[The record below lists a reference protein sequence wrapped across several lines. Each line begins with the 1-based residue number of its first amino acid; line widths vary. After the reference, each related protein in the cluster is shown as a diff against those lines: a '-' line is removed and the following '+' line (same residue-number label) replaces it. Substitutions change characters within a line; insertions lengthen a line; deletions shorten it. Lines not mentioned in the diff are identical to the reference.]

1 MEHKLKLVKDLIAHI
16 RSTTKLTSSSKHLND
31 LICIYSITNSEGVV
45 SSTYQSILDA
55 KSKDDQIDLLEETL
69 TKKTRDYEKHVN

>member
-1 MEHKLKLVKDLIAHI
+1 M
-16 RSTTKLTSSSKHLND
+16 
-31 LICIYSITNSEGVV
+31 TNSEGVV